1 MKPAR
6 DQASH
11 MISVRGYRVSPAYVI
26 GVAAI
31 LLQLCYVALLKPLL
45 LGDGPYYLIMQQAWI
60 STGTPVISQS
70 IVDRVAAVY
79 KLYQEIP
86 LPPGGLFY
94 TLSPG
99 RWIGFHHPFYSLFT
113 VPFAW
118 LFGGTPNGT
127 LHSFSAF
134 NLLCSMLA
142 IIVLLRSRL
151 TEVQK
156 IFIGICFVT
165 STTFYI
171 RWPHPEVY
179 TAALL
184 LIGIVF
190 WLEGRI
196 APALA
201 CLALSSW
208 QNPSAIFASV
218 ILLHSVSP
226 IEALRKHVPAL
237 SLFIALS
244 LVPYFYTYAL
254 TAKWSLIGSS
264 GFIDYQQIS
273 INKWISLVFDL
284 NQGMIIL
291 LVPVLVAAI
300 ISLLSGGRREDGA
313 LKKSGWLLAAFVAIS
328 IPVLAQIN
336 WNSGQYL
343 VLRYVVW
350 LIVPVYMAVA
360 VILSERSVASC
371 AAVAAL
377 YLALLSWV
385 GYELGINRGSLNEL
399 QNRPW
404 VRISTVL
411 KYYDPLP
418 EIFVPRAVGH
428 QVSDHELQT
437 LLPVMVRPDDRTFSK
452 ILGREEGLSKYLLD
466 LCSLP
471 QTPMV
476 LRQSPAPSA
485 SGGSSDLQYFVV
497 SGC

>member
-1 MKPAR
+1 M
-6 DQASH
+6 
-11 MISVRGYRVSPAYVI
+11 
-26 GVAAI
+26 
-31 LLQLCYVALLKPLL
+31 
-45 LGDGPYYLIMQQAWI
+45 
-60 STGTPVISQS
+60 
-70 IVDRVAAVY
+70 
-79 KLYQEIP
+79 
-86 LPPGGLFY
+86 
-94 TLSPG
+94 
-99 RWIGFHHPFYSLFT
+99 
-113 VPFAW
+113 
-118 LFGGTPNGT
+118 
-127 LHSFSAF
+127 
-134 NLLCSMLA
+134 
-142 IIVLLRSRL
+142 
-151 TEVQK
+151 
-156 IFIGICFVT
+156 
-165 STTFYI
+165 
-171 RWPHPEVY
+171 
-179 TAALL
+179 
-184 LIGIVF
+184 GIVF

-208 QNPSAIFASV
+208 QNPSAIFVSV

-254 TAKWSLIGSS
+254 TAKWSVIGSS

-291 LVPVLVAAI
+291 LAPVVVAAV
-300 ISLLSGGRREDGA
+300 ISLLSGGRREGGA

-377 YLALLSWV
+377 YFGLLSWV

-404 VRISTVL
+404 VRIGTVL

-418 EIFVPRAVGH
+418 EIFVARAVGH

-452 ILGREEGLSKYLLD
+452 ILGRKEGLSKYLLD